1 VPVSKNDH
9 SASSALGQ
17 IRPKTAAP
25 RRSRRTDD
33 QIKTELT
40 ECVPVSNNHRTG
52 VRVYQRRMQ
61 ARDISPI
68 PIIVLEQGTILF
80 CSTSKIYLWLGSAV
94 TKPNIAVGR
103 GRHIVSVVSPHTTFS
118 FWPLNSLV
126 VVSSRC
132 HKNSPRNANSC
143 HGESLMYRKTKMCN
157 IT

>member
-9 SASSALGQ
+9 SALGQ
-17 IRPKTAAP
+17 IRPETAAS
-25 RRSRRTDD
+25 RRSRRTED

-103 GRHIVSVVSPHTTFS
+103 EWQRQTHRFSCIAPHNFFFLAAQFS
-118 FWPLNSLV
+118 CCRLV
-126 VVSSRC
+126 QMS
-132 HKNSPRNANSC
+132 
-143 HGESLMYRKTKMCN
+143 
-157 IT
+157 